1 MEVYKIRFAGGTTQ
15 LPKEKRLAQ
24 KTCQR
29 NLVSS
34 LHGKLME
41 TYGNYVFKINLLSPQ
56 ENVDSLVLIRGWGP
70 GLSL

>member
-34 LHGKLME
+34 LHGK
-41 TYGNYVFKINLLSPQ
+41 FKINLLSPQ

>member
-1 MEVYKIRFAGGTTQ
+1 MEVYKIRFEGGTTQ
-15 LPKEKRLAQ
+15 LPKEKGLAQ

-41 TYGNYVFKINLLSPQ
+41 TMFKINLLSPQ

-70 GLSL
+70 GL